1 MKDTRTRK
9 WQVTINNPVEHGMD
23 HVRIRALLGEMEL
36 EYSCMCDEVGENGT
50 YHTHIFIQGKNQ
62 IRFSTMKN
70 KFPGAHFEMA
80 NGTAQQNRDYIL
92 KEGKWAKD
100 KKKETN
106 LPETFEEFGECP
118 VERPGRRTDLE
129 DLYDMIREGKT
140 NKEIMDEDPRFMMC
154 LDKIE
159 RARQTWIEAQYREK
173 FRHLQVEYWWGGTGS
188 GKTRRAMETHGYANV
203 YRVTDYEHPWD
214 GYRQQDVVIFEEF
227 RSSLKIQDMLNYLD
241 GYPLELPCRYVNK
254 IACYT
259 RVYLLTNISLDEQY
273 PQVQRDQPLTWDA
286 FKRRITSVERF
297 DRPKQVLWSDWVGG
311 GNEHGDCP
319 F

>member
-1 MKDTRTRK
+1 MAKDTRTRK
-9 WQVTINNPVEHGMD
+9 WQVTINNPADHGMD
-23 HVRIRALLGEMEL
+23 HSRIREGLAAMEL

-50 YHTHIFIQGKNQ
+50 YHTHVFVQGKNQ

-80 NGTAQQNRDYIL
+80 NGTAQQNRDYIR

-106 LPETFEEFGECP
+106 LPETFEESGECP

-129 DLYDMIREGKT
+129 DLYDMIKEGKT
-140 NKEIMDEDPRFMMC
+140 NKEIMDDDPRYLMC

-159 RARQTWIEAQYREK
+159 RARQTVIEAQYRDR
-173 FRHLQVEYWWGGTGS
+173 FRVLEVVYRFGSTGT
-188 GKTRRAMETHGYANV
+188 GKTRGILEKYGYANV
-203 YRVTDYEHPWD
+203 YRITDYKNPWD
-214 GYRQQDVVIFEEF
+214 GYRQQDVVVFEEF
-227 RSSLKIQDMLNYLD
+227 RSSLKIQEMLNYLD
-241 GYPLELPCRYVNK
+241 GYPLELPCRYANK

-259 RVYLLTNISLDEQY
+259 KVFLVTNVPLCDQY
-273 PQVQRDQPLTWDA
+273 RGIQETEPLTWPA
-286 FKRRITSVERF
+286 FTRRIGKIEF
-297 DRPKQVLWSDWVGG
+297 FGNGYGG
-311 GNEHGDCP
+311 GNETDRLGDGANCP